1 MDMKTFRPVSK
12 HIRMEVVMDDGN
24 RAIFR
29 LLYRGLYRIIVKIW
43 PPKRTTE
50 QLCQVTA
57 RWQQQ
62 LLLAAAAR
70 PMQQHSSLT
79 KPHIAHPHLKRQL

>member
-1 MDMKTFRPVSK
+1 MDERQFRPVSK
-12 HIRMEVVMDDGN
+12 HIRMAVVMDDGN

-29 LLYRGLYRIIVKIW
+29 LLYRGLYRIIIKTW
-43 PPKRTTE
+43 PRKRTTE
-50 QLCQVTA
+50 QLCQVSA

-62 LLLAAAAR
+62 LLALM

-79 KPHIAHPHLKRQL
+79 TPHIAHPHLTRQI